1 MTDSL
6 RNITYQAATR
16 LTAGDAKLIAEV
28 AEAENLLSFAIQ
40 WLRLFPQ
47 LRKKYRRLVRLHD
60 NYVNYEPEKAIR
72 HGVVTSDEPVE
83 ETVFPDSPMA
93 RLRRNYRSLCP
104 PHRGEDPAMPG
115 SSWQCLNYFYA
126 DEISRLCQ
134 GDKTLRPPEKDVRTK
149 CEFLHYN
156 SPFLRLNPFKM
167 ETANN
172 EGNFV
177 ATIHQLLSATEVEEM
192 KAKAIGDMKATP
204 YSVSGEELEFSYKRN
219 SKIKY
224 ISERTDSLALSISRR
239 LEDALALRIFPE
251 DPERLTAENYQLMN
265 YGFGGLISLHMDED
279 GMFNVGG
286 GRFTTA
292 MLYLSEVQSGGFT
305 IFPKL
310 NLAFKPQPGQLL
322 YWNLRR
328 TDGTP
333 DQRMTHLGRVNH
345 SRHSPHSRHCSYAIK
360 TQLKSSKTPYKGH
373 FLPFAVSLCHKGG
386 FHARKRSIIYI

>member
-47 LRKKYRRLVRLHD
+47 LRKKYRRLVKLHD

-333 DQRMTHLGRVNH
+333 DQRMTHLGRVDH
-345 SRHSPHSRHCSYAIK
+345 SSHSPHSRHCA
-360 TQLKSSKTPYKGH
+360 LMP
-373 FLPFAVSLCHKGG
+373 
-386 FHARKRSIIYI
+386 